1 MSKSDINALV
11 SEKQNGN
18 FSCNEDTFST
28 HFKWPKSREE
38 STRSWMEFIFLDD
51 EMSYHCKCF
60 TVRTDTIFK

>member
-1 MSKSDINALV
+1 VSKSDINALV

-51 EMSYHCKCF
+51 EMS
-60 TVRTDTIFK
+60 